1 MTRSQSTARKKVPK
15 KRKKV
20 APKLVS
26 TRPNRTQPTAHG
38 SNTSQEDTQ
47 PPDDQSIPSTSTDNV
62 NVISPTATTKTRPLQ
77 ALSQSHS
84 VPLPTLPSEGASN
97 SIPTP
102 LQLPEAE
109 LSVGELF
116 TDEQTETIVNQ
127 GEGIGVELL
136 VPQTTSPLDTTK
148 TNRTIDKE
156 ANRKPLCQDDVTTKE
171 KDGRSTSVSTTG
183 EATSVEGTVAERSEV
198 VASGNTEV
206 TAGKDGTGSKKKSP
220 PRSRSSRKRRRSESR
235 EQESCEKE
243 STPPPARRRRQPVA
257 KERKAPDRS
266 TMTMQEL
273 IYYNPTANPMQA
285 AREDREKRRGST
297 ATPSP
302 EKDTPTQQSETCQTT
317 SPTNSEGKEE
327 RIVPQLR
334 IGNDGNII
342 IDESSMMMSTTQT
355 ASPYS
360 EAVEE
365 TSGQV
370 TSDSFRKCYKITRW
384 SKDETGKFFKALSH
398 VGTDFTMMTLLV
410 PNRSRKELKNK
421 FKREEKKSPQLI
433 AQALKNQIKV
443 TKVAS

>member
-220 PRSRSSRKRRRSESR
+220 PRSRSSRKVLYVHVHGPT
-235 EQESCEKE
+235 C
-243 STPPPARRRRQPVA
+243 TW
-257 KERKAPDRS
+257 
-266 TMTMQEL
+266 
-273 IYYNPTANPMQA
+273 IY
-285 AREDREKRRGST
+285 
-297 ATPSP
+297 
-302 EKDTPTQQSETCQTT
+302 
-317 SPTNSEGKEE
+317 
-327 RIVPQLR
+327 V
-334 IGNDGNII
+334 
-342 IDESSMMMSTTQT
+342 
-355 ASPYS
+355 
-360 EAVEE
+360 
-365 TSGQV
+365 
-370 TSDSFRKCYKITRW
+370 
-384 SKDETGKFFKALSH
+384 
-398 VGTDFTMMTLLV
+398 
-410 PNRSRKELKNK
+410 
-421 FKREEKKSPQLI
+421 
-433 AQALKNQIKV
+433 
-443 TKVAS
+443 